1 MKAKDLR
8 EKSETELQTMIG
20 EFEKD
25 LIQFRLK
32 LVTGTV
38 ENVRSARSA
47 RRDIARIKT
56 IIRQRELAGKKN
68 EA

>member
-8 EKSETELQTMIG
+8 DKSTEELNRLIG
-20 EFEKD
+20 DFQKD
-25 LIQFRLK
+25 LINFRLK

-38 ENVRSARSA
+38 ENVRVARAA

-56 IIRQRELAGKKN
+56 ILRQRELAAKN

>member
-8 EKSETELQTMIG
+8 DKTDNELQTLMG
-20 EFEKD
+20 EYEKD

-32 LVTGTV
+32 MVTGTV

>member
-1 MKAKDLR
+1 VKAKDLR
-8 EKSETELQTMIG
+8 DKSTEELNRLIG
-20 EFEKD
+20 DFQKD
-25 LIQFRLK
+25 LINFRLK

-38 ENVRSARSA
+38 ENVRVARAA

-56 IIRQRELAGKKN
+56 ILRQRELAAKN